1 MLGGAVARADVDP
14 PVCVACGCCPRGLG
28 RATPTYHPFRFPIGL
43 DHYRKLPCA
52 PPRELGVD
60 NAWLPVTH
68 LGGPHKGP
76 TDSGGLW
83 FYYARGC
90 SDFLWD
96 VGRTLLARNRA
107 HLAVVQASALQ
118 QAEEIEAVLAEM
130 AELRAENVR
139 LAEGAIVKKAKG
151 GGGPKLAE
159 ALADPPEEEGHAEV
173 D

>member
-1 MLGGAVARADVDP
+1 MLARAVGVAHVDP

-60 NAWLPVTH
+60 HAWLPVTH

-107 HLAVVQASALQ
+107 HLAVLIQ
-118 QAEEIEAVLAEM
+118 QRRHGGTEADAMLAEM

-151 GGGPKLAE
+151 GGPKLAE

>member
-1 MLGGAVARADVDP
+1 MEKGVGPRGSQIVSSLFFLHANGNSMLAGAAVAAHVDP

-60 NAWLPVTH
+60 HAWLPVTH

-96 VGRTLLARNRA
+96 VGRTLLARNRV
-107 HLAVVQASALQ
+107 HLAVQLEQ
-118 QAEEIEAVLAEM
+118 QH
-130 AELRAENVR
+130 
-139 LAEGAIVKKAKG
+139 G
-151 GGGPKLAE
+151 GGDERAAVARVAEWVRRVYPKWR
-159 ALADPPEEEGHAEV
+159 G
-173 D
+173 